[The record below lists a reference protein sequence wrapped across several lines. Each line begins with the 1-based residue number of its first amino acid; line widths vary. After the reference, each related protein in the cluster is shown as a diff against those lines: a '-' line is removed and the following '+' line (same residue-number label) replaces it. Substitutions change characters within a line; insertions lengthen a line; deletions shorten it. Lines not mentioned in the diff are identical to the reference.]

1 MAPPSDVY
9 FPSLVDCFGDSQ
21 LISWKT
27 AYLSIART
35 DDESKPDKNIS
46 DFLSSPTSLSILSNP
61 YSPFPKPSN
70 ASKPAFES
78 KTAAIHATSSK
89 NTSDSEEVKSDALWL
104 SKEAEIDEVSALRIV
119 VLAWQRRRENELLS
133 HFSEEEFTSLHD
145 AVGIG
150 RSPHG
155 SYGNEAS
162 SILKYA
168 GSQTGTSD
176 KLRSKEARQKILFH
190 IWLSE
195 RRHIL
200 KLAHFLI
207 AMSLKDTQRQKSS
220 EPKSSARSDE
230 DSSIVEASQLGRVIL
245 NGQCG
250 EMNVDKTEINIPN
263 CIEAFRLRIKGL
275 EAGSWGSISIGADLS
290 MENSWQSSSL
300 EELVQ
305 ILSLIFLQIRS
316 SDAIPSSGVLLS
328 WLRLMSEYEFL
339 ETIRPSTEEQVAIC
353 SKLQTL
359 ISITTLSF
367 LKLQT
372 ASTRLEKPELRP
384 TTSPYFLSQKDIGE
398 INEIFLKAAHA
409 GRLTAS
415 PAVFS
420 WAVIMYSV
428 GEIALAI
435 KEDRELQQANH
446 AVESFNNSTQ
456 FSAPSGLSELSIYE
470 DVWEKAHHPE
480 FDEDFVRF
488 LVSSAVDRCRLLELI
503 FAISEQLRSIPGQ
516 GEENLVNQWGQLE
529 LLDLIRSGVQY
540 LDYIPEL
547 VAAVL
552 CIVSEPNEHQSLD
565 KAPKPDDAFDPR
577 AVFLRDDILM
587 EKIFRNAKSRFP
599 YEAVNFLKFC
609 RALSGCSL
617 SNDDGLP
624 IICQELESMAT
635 YTQAVAPGFQGYR
648 SIRED
653 ENANYVTLIAPLD
666 MKEVASTRRDVM
678 QTSNELVLADESSVL
693 PAVNVGQ
700 VVSESKPAVIMW
712 HHQYNCLGFLGKW
725 LEQSTNSRGNENAP
739 DDEVAADIIGLLA
752 DLIDTAYAISK
763 GNGHESSA
771 KRILEMASDG
781 LDRHADI
788 LSVIFDIF
796 ERSLQSA
803 SSASSSNRNL
813 DLTMSCM
820 HFISALTKVL
830 PGRVWPALI
839 RSSFLST
846 NGNGG
851 MLDKIIFSVEASS
864 GDLSFLLSSI
874 RLFESVVDDAIT
886 HAALRRTTAKVTSS
900 SYVVEYTAGIPV
912 RSMRTCLLSFVRAMV
927 EIYNSGS
934 GWKHND
940 IHQQIQINTSLA
952 INFQKIL
959 YYVYGTDDTQDL
971 DDKVTAVF
979 SSSAKYLLNIL
990 RPALNE
996 SLPANPILRIIL
1008 GGFEAHVPENMVHL
1022 SMHWNTLVVSTL
1034 DLAKTLIQV
1043 GWLTDAPVSALE
1055 KQLFSASPVL
1065 ARLFVLD
1072 RRYQLPVATLLEL
1085 LVSRASA
1092 YTEREPPSLLG
1103 HLGAESS
1110 CRFLDALAKFDQPFG
1125 SDDVK
1130 IAIWKLVT
1138 SVITKRQQ
1146 WLAVFLLTGCSPR
1159 ESLKADSEK
1168 GAASMKSKP
1177 FLEASLDLLS
1187 SISSISPQIAVAALH
1202 FIAKAQENWPWVTP
1216 ELHKHPN
1223 FFAVV
1228 TKYVTELNINKLPP
1242 YKKCMNIRI
1251 AALVVDICTVYL
1263 HSAKEARDGSFFKTL
1278 IPLVSWLSENAVE
1291 VDGYNASLHVNLK
1304 RNFEMKYRESKISN
1318 IKRTALVQ
1326 PEFGE
1331 EYYYDVPMGNKLF
1344 GYDFAWVGK
1353 RDQGFVEEVKRA
1365 NLNLSLVEAQMSL
1378 LHSWKFF
1385 AIEHCSDFM
1394 PDREVQKSMA
1404 RVVRRCLV
1412 ANSQDIPDEQIFFKL
1427 LETRAEFALALLH
1440 RLVEVQSKGS
1450 EVFGLLAVA
1459 WETIRLCSPTYEH
1472 ALLHDNTEYYGLL
1485 LNVLFL
1491 TLQFHVAG
1499 ASPVNPEAVSKKPE
1513 VSSDLSVVVDVIKN
1527 VVANGYRT
1535 LCTHLHDEPQKCTP
1549 KDFAIITAILQTSL
1563 KVKDVDRIYEQISFH
1578 LADSDTIRYAATLF
1592 SWSYQLTIEGDPV
1605 YGEISMLYLLELS
1618 CIPNIAEQLA
1628 VDGILVKLSTYRLT
1642 EIFRQPQGCGP
1653 FDPTPRLFSIWNT
1666 GFLPLCLNLLYH
1678 IGRTV
1683 PEVAAFLNQ
1692 FEGQLRRASTG
1703 FSLGSPTVVSSS
1715 SLAAS
1720 HHSVKR
1726 LSLGMATEACS
1737 LALISMIIQKFRDA
1751 GPSAGVDPQNIQ
1763 DLKWDRVQVKDDID
1777 ALLEK
1782 RSVLRSRIT
1791 PTNEKEVAWSQRP
1804 PLDRTGGA
1812 ESLLEE
1818 KIVKELRTAVACM
1831 GAGNDD

>member
-9 FPSLVDCFGDSQ
+9 FPSLDDCFGDSQ

-35 DDESKPDKNIS
+35 EGQPKLDKNIS
-46 DFLSSPTSLSILSNP
+46 DFLSSPTGLSILSNP
-61 YSPFPKPSN
+61 YAPFPKPSS
-70 ASKPAFES
+70 ASKTAFET
-78 KTAAIHATSSK
+78 KTAAIHVTSSK
-89 NTSDSEEVKSDALWL
+89 NTSASSDEIKSDALWL
-104 SKEAEIDEVSALRIV
+104 SKGADIDEVSALRIV

-133 HFSEEEFTSLHD
+133 HFSEEELTSLHD
-145 AVGIG
+145 SVGIG

-155 SYGNEAS
+155 SYGNEAA

-168 GSQTGTSD
+168 GSQTRTSD
-176 KLRSKEARQKILFH
+176 TLISKEARQRILFN

-207 AMSLKDTQRQKSS
+207 ATSIKDTRQDQLPSL
-220 EPKSSARSDE
+220 PKPSAGSDD
-230 DSSIVEASQLGRVIL
+230 DSLVEAGQLGSAIL
-245 NGQCG
+245 KGECG
-250 EMNVDKTEINIPN
+250 MLKVNKTEISIPG
-263 CIEAFRLRIKGL
+263 CIEAFRLRVKGL
-275 EAGSWGSISIGADLS
+275 EAGSWWSKSVGSDML
-290 MENSWQSSSL
+290 MESSWQSSSL

-305 ILSLIFLQIRS
+305 ILSLLFLQIRS
-316 SDAIPSSGVLLS
+316 SDTIPSSDVLLS
-328 WLRLMSEYEFL
+328 WLRLMGEYEFL
-339 ETIRPSTEEQVAIC
+339 ETICPTTEEQAAIY
-353 SKLQTL
+353 SQLQTL

-367 LKLQT
+367 LKLQVSS
-372 ASTRLEKPELRP
+372 ARLDKPELKP
-384 TTSPYFLSQKDIGE
+384 KNAPYFLSQKDVGE

-415 PAVFS
+415 AAVFA

-456 FSAPSGLSELSIYE
+456 FAAPSGLSELSIYE
-470 DVWEKAHHPE
+470 EVWEKARNPE

-503 FAISEQLRSIPGQ
+503 FAMSEQLRSIPKQ
-516 GEENLVNQWGQLE
+516 GGENLVNQWGQLE

-552 CIVSEPNEHQSLD
+552 CIVSEPAEYQSLD
-565 KAPKPDDAFDPR
+565 KEPKFDDSYDPR
-577 AVFLRDDILM
+577 AVFLNDKVLM
-587 EKIFRNAKSRFP
+587 EKIFQNAKSRFP

-624 IICQELESMAT
+624 IICQDLESMTT
-635 YTQAVAPGFQGYR
+635 YTQVVAPGFQGYR
-648 SIRED
+648 SVRED
-653 ENANYVTLIAPLD
+653 ENANYVQLITPLD
-666 MKEVASTRRDVM
+666 MKEVASTKQDVM
-678 QTSNELVLADESSVL
+678 QTSNELVLANELSVL
-693 PAVNVGQ
+693 PAVTVGQ

-725 LEQSTNSRGNENAP
+725 LEQATYGRGNDNGP

-752 DLIDTAYAISK
+752 DLIDTAYAISRR
-763 GNGHESSA
+763 NGHDSSA

-781 LDRHADI
+781 FNRHADI
-788 LSVIFDIF
+788 ISVVFDIF
-796 ERSLQSA
+796 ERSLQGASA
-803 SSASSSNRNL
+803 SSGNRNL

-820 HFISALTKVL
+820 HFIAALTKVL

-864 GDLSFLLSSI
+864 GDLSFLLSAI

-886 HAALRRTTAKVTSS
+886 HAALRRTTAKVTSA
-900 SYVVEYTAGIPV
+900 SYVVEYTAGIPI
-912 RSMRTCLLSFVRAMV
+912 RSMRTCLLNFVRAMV

-940 IHQQIQINTSLA
+940 IHQQIEINTSLA
-952 INFQKIL
+952 INFHKIL

-979 SSSAKYLLNIL
+979 SASAKYLLNIL
-990 RPALNE
+990 RPGLNE

-1008 GGFEAHVPENMVHL
+1008 DGFEAHVPENMVH
-1022 SMHWNTLVVSTL
+1022 SSVDCGTLIVSTL
-1034 DLAKTLIQV
+1034 DLAKILIQV
-1043 GWLTDAPVSALE
+1043 GWLTDAPISVLE

-1072 RRYQLPVATLLEL
+1072 RRYHLPIATLLEL

-1103 HLGAESS
+1103 HLGADSS
-1110 CRFLDALAKFDQPFG
+1110 CRFLDALAKFDRPFG

-1130 IAIWKLVT
+1130 VAIWKLVT
-1138 SVITKRQQ
+1138 SIITKRQQ

-1159 ESLKADSEK
+1159 EALKADSDK

-1187 SISSISPQIAVAALH
+1187 SISSIPPQVAVAALH

-1216 ELHKHPN
+1216 ELKKHPN
-1223 FFAVV
+1223 FFTVV
-1228 TKYVTELNINKLPP
+1228 TKYITELNVNKLLP
-1242 YKKCMNIRI
+1242 YQKCMNIQI

-1263 HSAKEARDGSFFKTL
+1263 HSAKEVRDGSFFKTL

-1291 VDGYNASLHVNLK
+1291 VDGYNASLHANLK
-1304 RNFEMKYRESKISN
+1304 RNFEMKYRESKITN

-1331 EYYYDVPMGNKLF
+1331 GYYYDVPMGNKLF

-1394 PDREVQKSMA
+1394 ADREVQKSMA

-1412 ANSQDIPDEQIFFKL
+1412 ANSHDIPDEQIFFKL
-1427 LETRAEFALALLH
+1427 LEIRAEFALALLH
-1440 RLVEVQSKGS
+1440 RLVEVQSRGS
-1450 EVFGLLAVA
+1450 EVFSLLAVV
-1459 WETIRLCSPTYEH
+1459 WETIRLCNPTYES
-1472 ALLHDNTEYYGLL
+1472 ALLHDDTEYYGLL

-1499 ASPVNPEAVSKKPE
+1499 ANLVNPEAVSQKPE
-1513 VSSDLSVVVDVIKN
+1513 VSSDLSVVVDVVKN

-1535 LCTHLHDEPQKCTP
+1535 LCTHLHDQPGKCTP
-1549 KDFAIITAILQTSL
+1549 KDFAILTAILQTSL
-1563 KVKDVDRIYEQISFH
+1563 KVKDVDRIYEQIAFH
-1578 LADSDTIRYAATLF
+1578 LIDSDTIRYAATLF
-1592 SWSYQLTIEGDPV
+1592 SWSHQLTIEGDPV

-1642 EIFRQPQGCGP
+1642 EAFRQPQGCGP

-1683 PEVAAFLNQ
+1683 PEIAAFLNQ
-1692 FEGQLRRASTG
+1692 FEGQLRRASAG
-1703 FSLGSPTVVSSS
+1703 FSLGSPTVIP
-1715 SLAAS
+1715 LATS
-1720 HHSVKR
+1720 HHAVKR

-1804 PLDRTGGA
+1804 PLDASGGA

-1818 KIVKELRTAVACM
+1818 KIVKELQTAVACM
-1831 GAGNDD
+1831 GAGSDD

>member
-9 FPSLVDCFGDSQ
+9 FPSLDDCFGDSQ

-35 DDESKPDKNIS
+35 EGQPKLDKNIS
-46 DFLSSPTSLSILSNP
+46 DFLSSPTGLSILSNP
-61 YSPFPKPSN
+61 YAPFPKPSS
-70 ASKPAFES
+70 ASKTAFET
-78 KTAAIHATSSK
+78 KTAAIHVTSSK
-89 NTSDSEEVKSDALWL
+89 NTSASSDEIKSDALWL
-104 SKEAEIDEVSALRIV
+104 SKGADIDEVSALRIV

-133 HFSEEEFTSLHD
+133 HFSEEELTSLHD
-145 AVGIG
+145 SVGIG

-155 SYGNEAS
+155 SYGNEAA

-176 KLRSKEARQKILFH
+176 TLISKEARQRILFD

-207 AMSLKDTQRQKSS
+207 ATSIKDTRQDQLPSL
-220 EPKSSARSDE
+220 PKPSAGSDD
-230 DSSIVEASQLGRVIL
+230 DSLVEAGQLGSAIL
-245 NGQCG
+245 KGECG
-250 EMNVDKTEINIPN
+250 MLKVNKTEISIPG
-263 CIEAFRLRIKGL
+263 CIEAFRLRVKGL
-275 EAGSWGSISIGADLS
+275 EAGSWWSKSVGSDML
-290 MENSWQSSSL
+290 MESSWQSSSL

-305 ILSLIFLQIRS
+305 ILNLLFLQIRS
-316 SDAIPSSGVLLS
+316 SDTIPSSEVLLS
-328 WLRLMSEYEFL
+328 WLRLMGEYEFL
-339 ETIRPSTEEQVAIC
+339 ETICPLTSDKTTEEQAAIY
-353 SKLQTL
+353 SQLQTL

-367 LKLQT
+367 LKLQVSS
-372 ASTRLEKPELRP
+372 ARLDKPELKP
-384 TTSPYFLSQKDIGE
+384 KNAPYFLSQKDVGE

-415 PAVFS
+415 AAVFA

-456 FSAPSGLSELSIYE
+456 FAAPSGLSELSIYE
-470 DVWEKAHHPE
+470 EVWEKARNPE

-503 FAISEQLRSIPGQ
+503 FAMSEQLRSIPRQ
-516 GEENLVNQWGQLE
+516 GGENLVNQWGQLE

-552 CIVSEPNEHQSLD
+552 CIVSEPVEYQSLD
-565 KAPKPDDAFDPR
+565 KEPKFDDSYDPR
-577 AVFLRDDILM
+577 AVFLNDKILM
-587 EKIFRNAKSRFP
+587 EKIFQNAKSRFP

-609 RALSGCSL
+609 RALSRCSL

-624 IICQELESMAT
+624 IICQDLESMTT
-635 YTQAVAPGFQGYR
+635 YTQVVAPGFQGYR
-648 SIRED
+648 SVRED
-653 ENANYVTLIAPLD
+653 ENANYVQLITPLD
-666 MKEVASTRRDVM
+666 MKEVASTKRDVM
-678 QTSNELVLADESSVL
+678 QTSNELVLANELSVL
-693 PAVNVGQ
+693 PAVTVGQ

-725 LEQSTNSRGNENAP
+725 LEQATYGRGNDNGP

-752 DLIDTAYAISK
+752 DLIDTAYAISRR
-763 GNGHESSA
+763 NGHDSSA

-788 LSVIFDIF
+788 ISVVFDIF
-796 ERSLQSA
+796 ERSLQGASA
-803 SSASSSNRNL
+803 SSGNRNL

-820 HFISALTKVL
+820 HFIAALTKVL

-864 GDLSFLLSSI
+864 GDLSFLLSAI
-874 RLFESVVDDAIT
+874 RLFESVVDDTIT
-886 HAALRRTTAKVTSS
+886 HAALRRTTAKVTSA

-912 RSMRTCLLSFVRAMV
+912 RSMRTCLLNFVRAMV

-940 IHQQIQINTSLA
+940 VHQQIEINTSLA
-952 INFQKIL
+952 INFHKIL

-979 SSSAKYLLNIL
+979 SASAKYLLNIL
-990 RPALNE
+990 RPGLNE

-1008 GGFEAHVPENMVHL
+1008 DGFEAHVPENMVH
-1022 SMHWNTLVVSTL
+1022 SSVDCGTLIVSTL
-1034 DLAKTLIQV
+1034 DLAKILIQV
-1043 GWLTDAPVSALE
+1043 GWLTDAPISVLE

-1072 RRYQLPVATLLEL
+1072 RRYHLPIATLLEL

-1103 HLGAESS
+1103 HLGADSS
-1110 CRFLDALAKFDQPFG
+1110 CRFLDALAKFDRPFG

-1130 IAIWKLVT
+1130 VAIWKLVT
-1138 SVITKRQQ
+1138 SIITKRQQ

-1159 ESLKADSEK
+1159 EALKADSDR

-1187 SISSISPQIAVAALH
+1187 SISSIPPQVAVAALH

-1216 ELHKHPN
+1216 ELKKHPN
-1223 FFAVV
+1223 FFTVV
-1228 TKYVTELNINKLPP
+1228 TKYITELNVNKLLP
-1242 YKKCMNIRI
+1242 YQKCMNIQI

-1263 HSAKEARDGSFFKTL
+1263 HSAKEVRDGSFFKTL

-1291 VDGYNASLHVNLK
+1291 VDGYNASLHANLK
-1304 RNFEMKYRESKISN
+1304 RNFEMKYRESKITN

-1331 EYYYDVPMGNKLF
+1331 GYYYDVPMGNKLF
-1344 GYDFAWVGK
+1344 GYDFAWIGK

-1365 NLNLSLVEAQMSL
+1365 NLNLSLVEAQMVSL
-1378 LHSWKFF
+1378 VLLGLFG
-1385 AIEHCSDFM
+1385 SDFTNI
-1394 PDREVQKSMA
+1394 E
-1404 RVVRRCLV
+1404 
-1412 ANSQDIPDEQIFFKL
+1412 
-1427 LETRAEFALALLH
+1427 
-1440 RLVEVQSKGS
+1440 VEVQSRGS
-1450 EVFGLLAVA
+1450 EVFSLLAVV
-1459 WETIRLCSPTYEH
+1459 WETIRLRNPTYES
-1472 ALLHDNTEYYGLL
+1472 ALLHDDTEYYGLL

-1499 ASPVNPEAVSKKPE
+1499 ANLVNPEAVSQKPE
-1513 VSSDLSVVVDVIKN
+1513 VSSDLSVVVDVVKN

-1535 LCTHLHDEPQKCTP
+1535 LCTHLHDQPGKCTP
-1549 KDFAIITAILQTSL
+1549 KDFAILTAILQTSL
-1563 KVKDVDRIYEQISFH
+1563 KVKDVDRIYEQIAFH
-1578 LADSDTIRYAATLF
+1578 LIDSDTIRYAATLF
-1592 SWSYQLTIEGDPV
+1592 SWSHQLTIEGDPV

-1642 EIFRQPQGCGP
+1642 EAFRQPQGC
-1653 FDPTPRLFSIWNT
+1653 
-1666 GFLPLCLNLLYH
+1666 
-1678 IGRTV
+1678 V
-1683 PEVAAFLNQ
+1683 PEIAAFLNQ
-1692 FEGQLRRASTG
+1692 FEGQLRRASAG
-1703 FSLGSPTVVSSS
+1703 FSLGSPTVIP
-1715 SLAAS
+1715 LATS
-1720 HHSVKR
+1720 HHAVKR

-1804 PLDRTGGA
+1804 PLDASGGA

-1818 KIVKELRTAVACM
+1818 KIVKELQTAVACM
-1831 GAGNDD
+1831 GAGSDD

>member
-9 FPSLVDCFGDSQ
+9 FPSLDECFGDSQ
-21 LISWKT
+21 IISWKT
-27 AYLSIART
+27 AYLSVARAG
-35 DDESKPDKNIS
+35 DQSKPDKNIS
-46 DFLSSPTSLSILSNP
+46 DFLSSSTGLRILSNP
-61 YSPFPKPSN
+61 YSPFPKPSS
-70 ASKPAFES
+70 ASKTAFES
-78 KTAAIHATSSK
+78 KTAAIHVTSSK
-89 NTSDSEEVKSDALWL
+89 NNSDSDEIKSDALWL
-104 SKEAEIDEVSALRIV
+104 SKEAGIDEVSALRIV

-133 HFSEEEFTSLHD
+133 HFSEEELTSLHD

-150 RSPHG
+150 RTPHG
-155 SYGNEAS
+155 SYGIEAS

-168 GSQTGTSD
+168 GSQSESPTTL
-176 KLRSKEARQKILFH
+176 KSKETRQKILFH
-190 IWLSE
+190 ILLSE
-195 RRHIL
+195 QRYIL
-200 KLAHFLI
+200 KLAHFLV
-207 AMSLKDTQRQKSS
+207 ATSLRDTRQDQQLEQLSGS
-220 EPKSSARSDE
+220 G
-230 DSSIVEASQLGRVIL
+230 DSFIVGPIQLGRAIL

-250 EMNVDKTEINIPN
+250 TLKVEKTEINIPN
-263 CIEAFRLRIKGL
+263 CIEAFRLRVKGL
-275 EAGSWGSISIGADLS
+275 EAGSWWSNSVGPDVL
-290 MENSWQSSSL
+290 MESSWQASSL

-305 ILSLIFLQIRS
+305 ILSLLFLQVRS
-316 SDAIPSSGVLLS
+316 SEAIPSSDVLLS

-339 ETIRPSTEEQVAIC
+339 ETIRPSTEEQAAIC
-353 SKLQTL
+353 SQLQTL

-367 LKLQT
+367 LKLQ
-372 ASTRLEKPELRP
+372 ASSARLDKPELKP
-384 TTSPYFLSQKDIGE
+384 TNVPYFLSQKDVGE
-398 INEIFLKAAHA
+398 INEIFLKAAQI

-415 PAVFS
+415 AAVFS

-456 FSAPSGLSELSIYE
+456 FATPSALSEPSIYE
-470 DVWEKAHHPE
+470 EVWEKACNPE

-503 FAISEQLRSIPGQ
+503 FAMSEQLRSVPRQRG
-516 GEENLVNQWGQLE
+516 ENLVNQWGQLE

-552 CIVSEPNEHQSLD
+552 CIVSEPTQHHCLD
-565 KAPKPDDAFDPR
+565 KEPKFDDAYDPR
-577 AVFLRDDILM
+577 AVFLNDDILM

-599 YEAVNFLKFC
+599 YEAANFLKFC

-617 SNDDGLP
+617 STEDGLP
-624 IICQELESMAT
+624 IICHELESMAT
-635 YTQAVAPGFQGYR
+635 YTQAVASGFQGYR

-653 ENANYVTLIAPLD
+653 ENANYVELITPLD
-666 MKEVASTRRDVM
+666 MKEVASAKRDIM
-678 QTSNELVLADESSVL
+678 ETSNELVLANQLSVL
-693 PAVNVGQ
+693 PAVTVGQ

-725 LEQSTNSRGNENAP
+725 LEQGTNSRGNENAP
-739 DDEVAADIIGLLA
+739 DDDVAADIIGLLA
-752 DLIDTAYAISK
+752 DLVDNAYAISRV
-763 GNGHESSA
+763 NGLESSA

-788 LSVIFDIF
+788 ISVVFNIF
-796 ERSLQSA
+796 ERSLQGASA
-803 SSASSSNRNL
+803 ATSGNRNL

-820 HFISALTKVL
+820 HFISSLTKVL
-830 PGRVWPALI
+830 PGRVWPALV

-886 HAALRRTTAKVTSS
+886 HAALRRTTAKVTSAA
-900 SYVVEYTAGIPV
+900 YVVEYTAGIPV
-912 RSMRTCLLSFVRAMV
+912 RSMRTCLLNFVRAMV

-940 IHQQIQINTSLA
+940 IHQQIEINTSLA
-952 INFQKIL
+952 INFHKIL
-959 YYVYGTDDTQDL
+959 YYVYGTDDTQDP
-971 DDKVTAVF
+971 DDKITAVF
-979 SSSAKYLLNIL
+979 SSSARYLLNIL
-990 RPALNE
+990 RPKLNE
-996 SLPANPILRIIL
+996 SLPSNPILRIIL
-1008 GGFEAHVPENMVHL
+1008 GGFEAHLPENMVH
-1022 SMHWNTLVVSTL
+1022 STIECSTLVVSTL
-1034 DLAKTLIQV
+1034 DLAKILIQV
-1043 GWLTDAPVSALE
+1043 GWLTDAPISALE

-1072 RRYQLPVATLLEL
+1072 RRYQLPISTLLEL

-1092 YTEREPPSLLG
+1092 YTDREPPSLLG

-1110 CRFLDALAKFDQPFG
+1110 CRFLDALAKFDRPFG

-1130 IAIWKLVT
+1130 VAIWKLVT
-1138 SVITKRQQ
+1138 SIITKRQQ

-1159 ESLKADSEK
+1159 ESLKADSDK
-1168 GAASMKSKP
+1168 SAASMKSKP

-1187 SISSISPQIAVAALH
+1187 SIASIPPQVAVAALH
-1202 FIAKAQENWPWVTP
+1202 FIAKAQEHWPWVTP
-1216 ELHKHPN
+1216 ELKKHPN
-1223 FFAVV
+1223 FFTVV
-1228 TKYVTELNINKLPP
+1228 TQYITELNIGKLQP
-1242 YKKCMNIRI
+1242 YQKCMNIRI

-1278 IPLVSWLSENAVE
+1278 IPLVTWLSENAVE
-1291 VDGYNASLHVNLK
+1291 VDGYNASLHGNLK

-1318 IKRTALVQ
+1318 IKRTALTQ
-1326 PEFGE
+1326 PEFGD

-1344 GYDFAWVGK
+1344 GYDFAWIGK

-1404 RVVRRCLV
+1404 RVVRHCLV
-1412 ANSQDIPDEQIFFKL
+1412 ANSHDIPDEQIFFKL
-1427 LETRAEFALALLH
+1427 LETRAEFALALVH
-1440 RLVEVQSKGS
+1440 RLVEVQARGS
-1450 EVFGLLAVA
+1450 EVFSLLSVT
-1459 WETIRLCSPTYEH
+1459 WDTIRLRNPTYES

-1491 TLQFHVAG
+1491 TLQFHVTG
-1499 ASPVNPEAVSKKPE
+1499 ANLVNPEAVSQKPE
-1513 VSSDLSVVVDVIKN
+1513 VSSDLTVVVDVIKN
-1527 VVANGYRT
+1527 VVANGYRS
-1535 LCTHLHDEPQKCTP
+1535 LCTHLHDSPEKCTP
-1549 KDFAIITAILQTSL
+1549 KDFAILTAILQTSL
-1563 KVKDVDRIYEQISFH
+1563 KVKDVDRIYEQIAFH

-1592 SWSYQLTIEGDPV
+1592 SWSNQLTIEGDPV

-1618 CIPNIAEQLA
+1618 CIPSIAEQLA

-1642 EIFRQPQGCGP
+1642 EAFRQPQGCGP
-1653 FDPTPRLFSIWNT
+1653 FDPTPRLFSIWNS

-1692 FEGQLRRASTG
+1692 FDGQLRRASTG
-1703 FSLGSPTVVSSS
+1703 FSLGNPTAIPSS
-1715 SLAAS
+1715 SLAMS
-1720 HHSVKR
+1720 HHSKY

-1763 DLKWDRVQVKDDID
+1763 DLKWDRAQVKDDID

-1791 PTNEKEVAWSQRP
+1791 PTNEKEAAWAQRP
-1804 PLDRTGGA
+1804 PLNPSSGA
-1812 ESLLEE
+1812 ENLLEE
-1818 KIVKELRTAVACM
+1818 KIVKELQTAIACM
-1831 GAGNDD
+1831 GAGSDD